1 MSDTSKKA
9 AAAPTSELGVIPAPP
24 GEESGRKNRR
34 EAEASLWKDAWR
46 SLRRNPWFIVASI
59 VLLIMVGM
67 ALFPQLFTNND
78 PRECSLSRARL
89 SPSGEYWFGT
99 DVQGC
104 DYYSRVI
111 YGARNSIAVG
121 VIVAACTVAIS
132 IVLGLVGGFYGRW
145 VDAIISRTADV
156 FFAIPYVLGAIVF
169 LSVVE
174 SRGILEVSFVFT
186 LFMWPVTMRLMRS
199 AVMSVVNVDYV
210 TAARALGASNATIMR
225 RHILPN
231 SLAPILGY
239 STVLV
244 GIIIA
249 AEAALTFLGVGL
261 QLPSISWG
269 LQLSNAQ
276 NYVQTYPHLMV
287 FPLIFVSLSVFAF
300 MAMGDAIRDAID
312 PKSKK

>member
-1 MSDTSKKA
+1 MSDTSKKS
-9 AAAPTSELGVIPAPP
+9 AAAPASGLGVIPAPP

-59 VLLIMVGM
+59 ILVIMVGM

-78 PRECSLSRARL
+78 PRDCSLSRTRL
-89 SPSGEYWFGT
+89 TPSGEFWFGT

-121 VIVAACTVAIS
+121 VVVASCTVAIS
-132 IVLGLVGGFYGRW
+132 ILLGLVAGFYGRW

-210 TAARALGASNATIMR
+210 TAARALGAGNITIMR

-276 NYVQTYPHLMV
+276 QYVQTYPHLMV

>member
-9 AAAPTSELGVIPAPP
+9 GAAPASESGAIPAPQ
-24 GEESGRKNRR
+24 GEENGRKNRR

-59 VLLIMVGM
+59 ILVIMVGM

-78 PRECSLSRARL
+78 PRECSLSRTRL
-89 SPSGEYWFGT
+89 TPSAEFWFGT

-121 VIVAACTVAIS
+121 VIVASCTVAIS
-132 IVLGLVGGFYGRW
+132 ILLGLVAGFYGRW

-210 TAARALGASNATIMR
+210 TAARALGAGNATIMR